1 MNAPRFFA
9 NHAASRGS
17 PRVPHRCT
25 RDFDSEKPSVSATA
39 ESEANAV
46 SPVISSLPRLC
57 TRVTRTAQGSP
68 PPVGPANTS
77 DTASTASGCTQTS
90 AETPRSIDITCA
102 GAMGTP
108 PLPTMTASN
117 APSSTFTPRAP
128 PSTHR
133 ASTASRDAV
142 SSGPRAASRR
152 RHALYDPSCTAHASR
167 VHFVVDR
174 YPRPRPGRRSGTAN
188 PHRVRISNRLAC
200 HTCVSSRL
208 MWWAPRR
215 EVSIVCSCVSQ
226 RSSMCASA
234 SSSSSESVLD

>member
-1 MNAPRFFA
+1 MKAPRFFA

-25 RDFDSEKPSVSATA
+25 RDFVSEKPSVSATA

-46 SPVISSLPRLC
+46 SPVISSLQRLC
-57 TRVTRTAQGSP
+57 TRVTRTAP
-68 PPVGPANTS
+68 PHVPTNTS

-90 AETPRSIDITCA
+90 AERPRSIDINCA
-102 GAMGTP
+102 GAMGSP
-108 PLPTMTASN
+108 AEPTMTASN
-117 APSSTFTPRAP
+117 APSSTLTPRAP

-133 ASTASRDAV
+133 ASTASRRDV

-167 VHFVVDR
+167 VHFDVDR

-200 HTCVSSRL
+200 HTCVSSL
-208 MWWAPRR
+208 STWTPRR
-215 EVSIVCSCVSQ
+215 EVSIVSSCVSQ